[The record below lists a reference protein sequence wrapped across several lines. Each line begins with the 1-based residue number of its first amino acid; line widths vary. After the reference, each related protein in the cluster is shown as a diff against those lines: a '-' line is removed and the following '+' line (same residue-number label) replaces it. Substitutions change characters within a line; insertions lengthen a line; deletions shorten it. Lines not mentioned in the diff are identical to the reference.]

1 MEENFQLSDHQ
12 QSVDY
17 KEIFFKLFR
26 YWYVFILMLIVA
38 LLIAFFFNKYSRR
51 VYEVT
56 TTVLV
61 KDQSEKNVDPQDM
74 LGFGFGLRNQNVQNE
89 IGILA
94 SHSMVY
100 STVSKIGFEVSYS
113 SEENFVTSDL
123 YTKSPFIVELDR
135 NYPQPLNLRFDITI
149 LSKDQYRL
157 DVKEENVHFYDYSQK
172 KIIDREPVTINYN
185 QTHTFGKEIISPYFK
200 FKIVL
205 NSTFDPKK
213 DINRS
218 LYFQLKDYD
227 DLVNEFKGYNI
238 ERINKESTILQIK
251 ITGGNVDKLADF
263 LNALTR
269 EYIEKGLEKKNLV
282 SIRTIDFIDN
292 ELKGISDSLFF

>member
-1 MEENFQLSDHQ
+1 
-12 QSVDY
+12 
-17 KEIFFKLFR
+17 
-26 YWYVFILMLIVA
+26 
-38 LLIAFFFNKYSRR
+38 
-51 VYEVT
+51 
-56 TTVLV
+56 
-61 KDQSEKNVDPQDM
+61 
-74 LGFGFGLRNQNVQNE
+74 
-89 IGILA
+89 
-94 SHSMVY
+94 
-100 STVSKIGFEVSYS
+100 
-113 SEENFVTSDL
+113 
-123 YTKSPFIVELDR
+123 VELDR

-149 LSKDQYRL
+149 FIQRSIQL
-157 DVKEENVHFYDYSQK
+157 DVKEENVHFYDYSQS
-172 KIIDREPVTINYN
+172 KILDRDPVTLNYH
-185 QTHTFGKEIISPYFK
+185 QEFTFGKEVISPYFK

-227 DLVNEFKGYNI
+227 NLVSEFKGFTI

-282 SIRTIDFIDN
+282 SIRTIDLLTMN
-292 ELKGISDSLFF
+292 